1 MKRLTIYPASWPN
14 GRAVAFSARMLAIS
28 MFLLWLAALVPDRV
42 QAQASCEQAL
52 PTATRYYNDARFEEA
67 IGLLNRCLEQGAF
80 SEAEQHHVYTLLS
93 MLCFANREEA
103 EARQAIRVLLSLKPD
118 YQPDPI
124 RDQPS
129 YRALVEDVR
138 SRMQPVQAAASMPEV
153 VAATGR
159 PNRRGFRKWLYAGGG
174 AVLTGA
180 AFLLINSVG
189 QSNQGGGS
197 NPPPPRPPGGQ

>member
-1 MKRLTIYPASWPN
+1 MKRRPVDPTFRQDGAHAHPLLLLMILLLI
-14 GRAVAFSARMLAIS
+14 GAV
-28 MFLLWLAALVPDRV
+28 VPV
-42 QAQASCEQAL
+42 CAYAQTSCEQAL
-52 PTATRYYNDARFEEA
+52 SAATRYYNDARFEEA
-67 IGLLNRCLEQGAF
+67 IGLLKGCLEQGAF
-80 SEAEQHHVYTLLS
+80 SEAEQLDVYTLLS

-138 SRMQPVQAAASMPEV
+138 GQMQPVQPAALASAV
-153 VAATGR
+153 VAQNERQG
-159 PNRRGFRKWLYAGGG
+159 RRGLKKWLYAGGG
-174 AVLTGA
+174 AILTGA

-189 QSNQGGGS
+189 QSNQDGGP